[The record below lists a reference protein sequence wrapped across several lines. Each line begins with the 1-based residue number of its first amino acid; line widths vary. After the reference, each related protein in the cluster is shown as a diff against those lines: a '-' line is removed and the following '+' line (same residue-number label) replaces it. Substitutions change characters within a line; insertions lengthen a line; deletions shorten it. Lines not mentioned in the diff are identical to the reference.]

1 MTTSRATI
9 ASFTHEPRTTS
20 GIWLQA
26 NVRTGWVLSHM
37 QQASGKHRPRSSSHL
52 LEIVRVSLEE
62 NICNTTGPDK
72 HLAKMIICISGNS
85 VQYQLPRGRDSVIYS
100 ILSMLF
106 LFYSLLFP
114 YFEAARGGKKN
125 PTSPDVIHQIKWLV
139 LILVLN

>member
-1 MTTSRATI
+1 MQK
-9 ASFTHEPRTTS
+9 ES
-20 GIWLQA
+20 G
-26 NVRTGWVLSHM
+26 NR
-37 QQASGKHRPRSSSHL
+37 RRSCSHL
-52 LEIVRVSLEE
+52 LEIIQVSLEE
-62 NICNTTGPDK
+62 NICRTAGLDLD
-72 HLAKMIICISGNS
+72 LAKMIVCISEKTS
-85 VQYQLPRGRDSVIYS
+85 VRYKLPRGRDSVIYS